1 MSQLAEQLSWP
12 SVLIDSH
19 CHLDR
24 LDAASGSVDEV
35 LSRARESGVRGFLAI
50 ATTLEGVPG
59 LAEIGRRHDDVFF
72 GVGVH
77 PMQRLDHEPTLEEIT
92 DCIERFE
99 PVAVGEI
106 GLDFQADDQGQLRV
120 PRDVQL
126 NRFER
131 HLQAAR
137 EAELPISVHTRA
149 AREETL
155 DMIERHI
162 DPKIGGVLH
171 CFTEDLEMARRAVAH
186 GFMISLSGIVTFA
199 SAENVRAL
207 ARALPL
213 DRLLLE
219 TDSPWLSPVP
229 YRGRANE
236 PARVL
241 EVARAIARERNISLD
256 EVAMQTTA
264 NFHRLFRRTAPS
276 HDAAASFAN
285 G

>member
-24 LDAASGSVDEV
+24 LDAESGSVDEV
-35 LSRARESGVRGFLAI
+35 LSRARESGVRGFLAV
-50 ATTLEGVPG
+50 ATTLEGVSG

-77 PMQRLDHEPTLEEIT
+77 PMQCLEHEPTLEEIT
-92 DCIERFE
+92 DCIDRFE

-106 GLDFQADDQGQLRV
+106 GLDFQTDEQGQLRV

-126 NRFER
+126 TRFER
-131 HLQAAR
+131 HLRAAH
-137 EAELPISVHTRA
+137 EAELPVSIHTRA

-155 DMIERHI
+155 KMIEHHI
-162 DPKIGGVLH
+162 DPNVGGVLH

-207 ARALPL
+207 ARTLPL

-241 EVARAIARERNISLD
+241 EVARVIARERDISLD

-264 NFHRLFRRTAPS
+264 NFHRLFRHTAPS
-276 HDAAASFAN
+276 HAAAASFINA
-285 G
+285 

>member
-1 MSQLAEQLSWP
+1 MSQSAEQLSWP

-24 LDAASGSVDEV
+24 LDAESGDVDDV
-35 LSRARESGVRGFLAI
+35 LARAREAGVRGFLAV
-50 ATTLEGVPG
+50 ATTLEGVPE
-59 LAEIGRRHDDVFF
+59 LATLGRRHEDVFY
-72 GVGVH
+72 GAGVH

-92 DCIERFE
+92 ACIERFE
-99 PVAVGEI
+99 PVVVGEI
-106 GLDFQADDQGQLRV
+106 GLDFQPDAQGALRV

-126 NRFER
+126 TRFER
-131 HLQAAR
+131 HLKAAR
-137 EAELPISVHTRA
+137 EAELPVSVHTRG
-149 AREETL
+149 AREDTMA
-155 DMIERHI
+155 MIEQHL
-162 DPKIGGVLH
+162 DPDVGGVLH
-171 CFTEDLEMARRAVAH
+171 CFTEDIDMARRAVTH

-199 SAENVRAL
+199 SAHRVRDL

-229 YRGRANE
+229 YRGRPNE

-241 EVARAIARERNISLD
+241 EVARVVASERNISLD

-264 NFHRLFRRTAPS
+264 NFHRLFRR
-276 HDAAASFAN
+276 ASPVHNAVSSLVTT
-285 G
+285 

>member
-24 LDAASGSVDEV
+24 LDAESGSVDEV
-35 LSRARESGVRGFLAI
+35 LSRARESGVRGFLAV
-50 ATTLEGVPG
+50 ATTLEGVSG

-77 PMQRLDHEPTLEEIT
+77 PMQCLEHEPTLEEIT
-92 DCIERFE
+92 DCIDRFE

-106 GLDFQADDQGQLRV
+106 GLDFQTDEQGQLRV

-126 NRFER
+126 TRFER
-131 HLQAAR
+131 HLRAAH
-137 EAELPISVHTRA
+137 EAELPVSIHTRA

-155 DMIERHI
+155 KMIEHHI
-162 DPKIGGVLH
+162 DPNVGGVLH

-207 ARALPL
+207 ARTLPL

-241 EVARAIARERNISLD
+241 EVARVIARERDISLD

-276 HDAAASFAN
+276 HAAAASFVNA
-285 G
+285 

>member
-1 MSQLAEQLSWP
+1 MSQLTEQLSWP

-24 LDAASGSVDEV
+24 LDEQSGDVDDV
-35 LSRARESGVRGFLAI
+35 LARARSAGVRGFLAV
-50 ATTLEGVPG
+50 ATNLEGMPTLV
-59 LAEIGRRHDDVFF
+59 EIARRHDDVFY

-77 PMQRLDHEPTLEEIT
+77 PLQILEKDPTLEEIKA
-92 DCIERFE
+92 CIDRFE

-106 GLDFQADDQGQLRV
+106 GLDFQADAQGRLRV
-120 PRDVQL
+120 ARDIQL
-126 NRFER
+126 TRFEH
-131 HLQAAR
+131 HLRAAR
-137 EAELPISVHTRA
+137 EAELPVSIHTRA

-155 DMIERHI
+155 DMIEQHL
-162 DPKIGGVLH
+162 DPAVGGVLH
-171 CFTEDLEMARRAVAH
+171 CFTEDLDMARRAVAH

-199 SAENVRAL
+199 SADHVRAL

-229 YRGRANE
+229 FRGRPNE

-241 EVARAIARERNISLD
+241 EVARVIARERNISLD

-264 NFHRLFRRTAPS
+264 NFHRLFRRTTPAP
-276 HDAAASFAN
+276 DTAAHLVNA
-285 G
+285 

>member
-1 MSQLAEQLSWP
+1 MSQLTEQLSWP

-24 LDAASGSVDEV
+24 LDAESGSVDDV
-35 LSRARESGVRGFLAI
+35 LSRARDAGVRGFLAV
-50 ATTLEGVPG
+50 ATTLEGVPA

-77 PMQRLDHEPTLEEIT
+77 PMQRLEHEPTLEEIK
-92 DCIERFE
+92 DCIDRFE
-99 PVAVGEI
+99 PVVVGEI
-106 GLDFQADDQGQLRV
+106 GLDFQADEQGSLRV
-120 PRDVQL
+120 SREIQL
-126 NRFER
+126 SRFEH
-131 HLQAAR
+131 HLRAAHD
-137 EAELPISVHTRA
+137 AELPVSIHTRS

-155 DMIERHI
+155 EMIEQYL
-162 DPKIGGVLH
+162 DPNVGGVLH
-171 CFTEDLEMARRAVAH
+171 CFTEDVEMARRAVAH

-207 ARALPL
+207 ARVLPL

-241 EVARAIARERNISLD
+241 EVARVIARERNISLD

-276 HDAAASFAN
+276 HDAAAQLTNA
-285 G
+285 

>member
-1 MSQLAEQLSWP
+1 MSQSAEQLSWP

-24 LDAASGSVDEV
+24 LEPASGEVDAV
-35 LSRARESGVRGFLAI
+35 LARAREAGVRGFLAV
-50 ATTLEGVPG
+50 ATNLEGMPS
-59 LAEIGRRHDDVFF
+59 LAEIGRRHDDVFY
-72 GVGVH
+72 GVGIH
-77 PMQRLDHEPTLEEIT
+77 PMQILESEPTFEEIK

-106 GLDFQADDQGQLRV
+106 GLDFQTDEQGALRV
-120 PRDVQL
+120 PRETQL
-126 NRFER
+126 TRFER
-131 HLQAAR
+131 HLRAAR
-137 EAELPISVHTRA
+137 EAELPVSVHTRA

-155 DMIERHI
+155 EMIEQHL
-162 DPKIGGVLH
+162 DPNVGGVLH
-171 CFTEDLEMARRAVAH
+171 CFTEDLDMARRAVAQ

-229 YRGRANE
+229 YRGRPNE

-241 EVARAIARERNISLD
+241 EVARVIANERNISLD

-264 NFHRLFRRTAPS
+264 NFHRLFRWATPI
-276 HDAAASFAN
+276 HDDAARFATA
-285 G
+285 